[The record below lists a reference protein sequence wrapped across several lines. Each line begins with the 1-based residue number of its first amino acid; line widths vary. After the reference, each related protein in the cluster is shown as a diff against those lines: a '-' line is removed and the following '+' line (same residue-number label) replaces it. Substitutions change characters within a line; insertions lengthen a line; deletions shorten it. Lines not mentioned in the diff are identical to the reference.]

1 MKSTYYLD
9 LQTGEVISA
18 KQRPALEKGKENA
31 IRKAA
36 DEMYSLLVSMAEDRE
51 RELQRLQAEVSSIRD
66 YLKKYDDATEMLD
79 GREREPLAPKKQR
92 VANVAYVPPDEAKSF
107 WLAGELYTAKAV
119 GEHTKGAFT
128 LIEALTPPGS
138 GWLPHIHYRED
149 KTFYVLEGELEFMVE
164 GDLLEVGAGAFLHVG
179 RGTLHTYKNSGTRP
193 ARYMGLLA
201 PAGIEKFFEE
211 VSVPATDRSS
221 PPPFEQEDLE
231 GLLAEAPKFG
241 LEIRLPS
248 ET

>member
-1 MKSTYYLD
+1 MKSTYLD

-18 KQRPALEKGKENA
+18 KQLLALEKGKENA
-31 IRKAA
+31 IWKAA
-36 DEMYSLLVSMAEDRE
+36 DEMYSLLASMAEDRE
-51 RELQRLQAEVSSIRD
+51 RELQRLQAEVSSIRN
-66 YLKKYDDATEMLD
+66 YLKKYDDATEMLE
-79 GREREPLAPKKQR
+79 GREREPLAQKQR
-92 VANVAYVPPDEAKSF
+92 VPNVAYVPPDEAKSF

-119 GEHTKGAFT
+119 AEHTNGAFT
-128 LIEALTPPGS
+128 LLETLTPPGS

-164 GDLLEVGAGAFLHVG
+164 GDLLKVGAGAFLHVG